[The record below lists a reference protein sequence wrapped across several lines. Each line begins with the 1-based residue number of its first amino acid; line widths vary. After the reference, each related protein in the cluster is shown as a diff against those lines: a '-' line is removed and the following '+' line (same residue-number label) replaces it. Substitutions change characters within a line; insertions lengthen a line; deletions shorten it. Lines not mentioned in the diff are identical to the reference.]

1 MPNARLDVTPRA
13 ALGKKTKALRR
24 SGITPAN
31 IFGHRVESKA
41 VQADT
46 AALTHVLRG
55 ITKNA
60 IIDLAVEGEAAP
72 RTVVVRA
79 VERNPLNGSL
89 VHIDFFQVSMTE
101 KMRASV
107 PVVLTG
113 TSDAVSTYGGV
124 LLQMSD
130 SIEIEALPG
139 DIPAEY
145 TVDVSRITEL
155 EQSLHVRDL
164 DIDASKVLLM
174 TDPDVVVAR
183 VAAPRLAAAE
193 ETPAAEAAEGA
204 APAAAAA
211 PAPAPAPE
219 S

>member
-1 MPNARLDVTPRA
+1 MPNVKLDVTPRT

-24 SGITPAN
+24 GGQTPGN
-31 IFGHRVESKA
+31 IFGHRLESKA

-46 AALTHVLRG
+46 VALTHVLRG
-55 ITKNA
+55 ITQNA
-60 IIDLAVEGEAAP
+60 IIDLTVEGEAAP

-107 PVVLTG
+107 PVVMIG
-113 TSDAVSTYGGV
+113 SSEAVSTYGGV
-124 LLQMSD
+124 LLQMAD
-130 SIEIEALPG
+130 SVDIEALPG

-145 TVDVSRITEL
+145 QVDVSRITEL

-164 DIDASKVLLM
+164 DIDTAKVTLM
-174 TDPDVVVAR
+174 TDPGVVVAR

-193 ETPAAEAAEGA
+193 EAPAAAEAPAEGA
-204 APAAAAA
+204 APAAAPAA
-211 PAPAPAPE
+211 EPE